1 MSHLESNRLLACDGT
16 DVSGMSVE
24 CQWQVLSIASSLPE
38 EAQVKNGLRSGVR
51 SESRFASCGR
61 VAVINAGTVR
71 QINGILKS
79 VVER

>member
-1 MSHLESNRLLACDGT
+1 MEPMSL
-16 DVSGMSVE
+16 E

-38 EAQVKNGLRSGVR
+38 EARVENGLRSGVR
-51 SESRFASCGR
+51 TESRSASGET
-61 VAVINAGTVR
+61 VTVMNTGTVR